1 MKKQFDIK
9 KLVLLNLPYL
19 LMGLFA
25 TNFGEA
31 WRMVQGADASQ
42 KALSLISVLPVALAS
57 WWPSLHPLDLLVGL
71 CCGAGLRLAVYLKS
85 KNAKKYRHGMEY
97 GSARW
102 GTHEDIA
109 PYVDPVF
116 QNNVILTKTESLTMN
131 SRPKDPKTARNKN
144 VLVIG
149 GSGSGKTRFWL
160 KPNLMQMHSS
170 YVVTDPKGTIL
181 VECGKMLQRGTP
193 KMRPKL
199 GKDHQPVK
207 DRHGNPVYETVKDKN
222 GKVVYE
228 PYRIKVLNT
237 INFKKSMHYNP
248 FAYLHSEKDILKLV
262 TTLIAN
268 TKGEGKTGDDFWVK
282 AETLLYCAL
291 IGYIH
296 YEAPVE
302 EQNFATLIEFINA
315 MEVREDDEE
324 FKNPV
329 DLMFDAL
336 EAEKPN
342 HFAVRQYKKYK
353 LAAGKTAKSILIS
366 CGARLAVFDIA
377 ELREVTAYD
386 ELELDTLG
394 DRKTALFL
402 IMSDTDDSFNFL
414 ISMCY
419 TQLFNL
425 LCEKADDVYGGRLPV
440 HVRCLI
446 DEAANI
452 GQIPRLE
459 KLVATIRSRE
469 ISACLVL
476 QAQSQLKAI
485 YKDNADTIIG
495 NMDTS
500 IFLGGKEPT
509 TLKELAAVLGKE
521 TIDTYNTGES
531 RGRETSH
538 SLNYQKLGKELM
550 SQDELAVMDGG
561 KCILQ
566 LRGVRPFLSDKYDIT
581 KHPNFKYTADADDKN
596 AFDIEAFLSARLKL
610 KPNEVCDVYEVDT
623 QGA

>member
-1 MKKQFDIK
+1 MKQLNVK
-9 KLVLLNLPYL
+9 KLMLLNLPYFL
-19 LMGLFA
+19 LGLFA
-25 TNFGEA
+25 TNLGEA
-31 WRMVQGADASQ
+31 WRLATGADASA
-42 KALSLISVLPVALAS
+42 KMLSFFSTLPVALGS

-71 CCGAGLRLAVYLKS
+71 CCGAGLRLAVYLKG
-85 KNAKKYRHGMEY
+85 KNAKKYRHNVEY

-109 PYVDPVF
+109 PYIDPVF
-116 QNNVILTKTESLTMN
+116 QNNVILTQTERLTMS
-131 SRPKDPKTARNKN
+131 SRPKNPKYARNKN

-181 VECGKMLQRGTP
+181 VECGKMLQRGA
-193 KMRPKL
+193 PKL
-199 GKDHQPVK
+199 GKDGKP
-207 DRHGNPVYETVKDKN
+207 VKDKN
-222 GKVVYE
+222 GKVIYE
-228 PYRIKVLNT
+228 PYQIKVLNT

-248 FAYLHSEKDILKLV
+248 FSYIHSEKDILKLV

-268 TKGEGKTGDDFWVK
+268 TKGEGKAGDDFWVK

-302 EQNFATLIEFINA
+302 EQNFSTLIEMINS

-324 FKNPV
+324 FKNAV
-329 DLMFDAL
+329 DLMFDEL
-336 EAEKPN
+336 KEREPN
-342 HFAVRQYKKYK
+342 HFAVRQYAKYK
-353 LAAGKTAKSILIS
+353 LAAGKTAKSILVS

-377 ELREVTAYD
+377 ELREVTSYD

-394 DRKTALFL
+394 DRRTALFL

-446 DEAANI
+446 DECANI
-452 GQIPRLE
+452 GQIPKLE

-495 NMDTS
+495 NMDSS

-509 TLKELAAVLGKE
+509 TLKELEAVLGKE

-538 SLNYQKLGKELM
+538 SLNYQKLGKALM

-581 KHPNFKYTADADDKN
+581 QHPNYKYTADADPKN
-596 AFDIEAFLSARLKL
+596 AFDIEGYLKARLKL
-610 KPNEVCDVYEVDT
+610 KPNQVCDVYEIDAAA
-623 QGA
+623 GE

>member
-1 MKKQFDIK
+1 MKQKNIK
-9 KLVLLNLPYL
+9 KLVLLNLPYFL
-19 LMGLFA
+19 LGLYA
-25 TNFGEA
+25 TKLGQA
-31 WRMVQGADASQ
+31 YRLAAGTD
-42 KALSLISVLPVALAS
+42 LSGKLLHIMEGFVAAFQSPYPSFHPV
-57 WWPSLHPLDLLVGL
+57 DLLVGL
-71 CCGAGLRLAVYLKS
+71 CCGAALRLAVYVKG
-85 KNAKKYRHGMEY
+85 KNAKKYRKNMEY

-109 PYVDPVF
+109 PYMDPVF
-116 QNNVILTKTESLTMN
+116 QNNVILTQTERLTMN

-144 VLVIG
+144 VMIIG

-181 VECGKMLQRGTP
+181 VECGKMLQRGA
-193 KMRPKL
+193 PKL
-199 GKDHQPVK
+199 GKGGKPM
-207 DRHGNPVYETVKDKN
+207 KDKN
-222 GKVVYE
+222 GKGIYE

-248 FAYLHSEKDILKLV
+248 FAYIHSEKDILKLV

-268 TKGEGKTGDDFWVK
+268 TKGEGKAGDDFWVK

-302 EQNFATLIEFINA
+302 EQNFSTLIEFINA

-329 DLMFDAL
+329 DMMFDEL
-336 EAEKPN
+336 EARQPN

-446 DEAANI
+446 DECANI
-452 GQIPRLE
+452 GQIPKLE
-459 KLVATIRSRE
+459 KLMATIRSRE

-495 NMDTS
+495 NCDCS
-500 IFLGGKEPT
+500 IFLGGKEKS
-509 TLKELAAVLGKE
+509 TLKEISEVLGKE
-521 TIDTYNTGES
+521 TIDLYNTS
-531 RGRETSH
+531 ETRSNNN
-538 SLNYQKLGKELM
+538 SYGLNYQKTGKELM

-581 KHPNFKYTADADDKN
+581 KHPNYHLTADADPRN
-596 AFDIEAFLSARLKL
+596 AFDIEQFLSTRLKP
-610 KPNEVCDVYEVDT
+610 KPNEVYEVFEVDT
-623 QGA
+623 TDGAPD

>member
-1 MKKQFDIK
+1 MNGNLK
-9 KLVLLNLPYL
+9 KLLLLNLPYVL
-19 LMGLFA
+19 VGLFA
-25 TNFGEA
+25 TNLGEA
-31 WRMVQGADASQ
+31 WRMAQGANAPKKVVGLMASLPM
-42 KALSLISVLPVALAS
+42 ALKTF
-57 WWPSLHPLDLLVGL
+57 WPSFHSSDLLVGIL
-71 CCGAGLRLAVYLKS
+71 CGAALRLAVYLKC

-102 GTHEDIA
+102 GKPEDIA
-109 PYVDPVF
+109 PYIDPVF
-116 QNNVILTKTESLTMN
+116 KNNIILTQTERLTMN

-170 YVVTDPKGTIL
+170 YVITDPKGTIL
-181 VECGKMLQRGTP
+181 VECGKLLQRGA
-193 KMRPKL
+193 PKL
-199 GKDHQPVK
+199 GKDGKPM
-207 DRHGNPVYETVKDKN
+207 RDKN
-222 GKVVYE
+222 GKVIYE
-228 PYRIKVLNT
+228 PYRIKVFNT
-237 INFKKSMHYNP
+237 INFKKSLHYNP
-248 FAYLHSEKDILKLV
+248 FAYIHSEKDILKLV

-268 TKGEGKTGDDFWVK
+268 TKGEGKAGDDFWVK

-296 YEAPVE
+296 YEAPEE
-302 EQNFATLIEFINA
+302 EQNFSTLIEMINS
-315 MEVREDDEE
+315 MEVREDDED

-329 DLMFDAL
+329 DLMFEELAQR
-336 EAEKPN
+336 EPN
-342 HFAVRQYKKYK
+342 HFAVRQYAKYR
-353 LAAGKTAKSILIS
+353 LAAGKTAKSILVS
-366 CGARLAVFDIA
+366 CGARLAPFDIA
-377 ELREVTAYD
+377 ELREVTSCD

-446 DEAANI
+446 DECANI

-476 QAQSQLKAI
+476 QAQSQLKAL

-495 NMDTS
+495 NMDCS

-509 TLKELAAVLGKE
+509 TLKELSAVLGKE
-521 TIDTYNTGES
+521 TIDTYNTGQS

-550 SQDELAVMDGG
+550 SQDELSVMDGG

-581 KHPNFKYTADADDKN
+581 KHPNYKYTADADPRN
-596 AFDIEAFLSARLKL
+596 AFDIEGFLSARLKP
-610 KPNEVCDVYEVDT
+610 KPNDLCQVYEVT
-623 QGA
+623 P